1 MNKIKN
7 NAKVLLKDADR
18 LIIGGDDMNRE
29 QETNY
34 LLHILNT
41 MNSNLS
47 KFNSDSEEYKEL
59 SGNIKSVEERIEHI
73 NKNLNISEV

>member
-1 MNKIKN
+1 
-7 NAKVLLKDADR
+7 
-18 LIIGGDDMNRE
+18 MNRE

-47 KFNSDSEEYKEL
+47 KFTSDSAEYKEL
-59 SGNIKSVEERIEHI
+59 SGNIKSVEERLEHI
-73 NKNLNISEV
+73 NKNRGL

>member
-1 MNKIKN
+1 
-7 NAKVLLKDADR
+7 
-18 LIIGGDDMNRE
+18 MNRE

-47 KFNSDSEEYKEL
+47 KFTRDSEEYKEL
-59 SGNIKSVEERIEHI
+59 SGNIKSVEERLEHI